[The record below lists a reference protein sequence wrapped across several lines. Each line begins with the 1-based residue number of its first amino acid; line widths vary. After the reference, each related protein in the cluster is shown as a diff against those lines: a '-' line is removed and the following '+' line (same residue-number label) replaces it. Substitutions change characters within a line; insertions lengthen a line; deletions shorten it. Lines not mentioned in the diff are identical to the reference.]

1 VRPGLTTI
9 LGAGLLLAGAPGFSP
24 QAQAKESSAE
34 LLQAPTPDE
43 VWKGDLDGMIKRRT
57 IRALVAYSQTFYFL
71 DGGQQRGVTYELLTQ
86 FRDWLNKKLK
96 RKTLQVNL
104 LIIPVPRDELIPALL
119 DGRGDI
125 AAANLTITPDR
136 QKRVGF
142 STPLLTNVKEIVVTG
157 PQAPQLKTLD
167 DLSGKT
173 VSVRK
178 SSSYYESL
186 EALNNKL
193 KKKGKAPVKVKAV
206 DESLE
211 DEDLLEMVNAG
222 LIAIVVVD
230 SHKAQFWAQVFDHIT
245 LHPDLAVRTGG
256 QIAWAFRKNSPKL
269 KQDLDSF
276 IRTHRKGT
284 LMGNILFRRYLQDNK
299 WVTNNL
305 AEKNLEKLRPMIAL
319 FRKRGKQY
327 ALDWPMLAALGYQ
340 ESGLDQN
347 RRSSQGAVGVM
358 QIRPSTAADKN
369 INIKHVEK
377 LDNNIHA
384 GTKYLRFLY
393 DRYFADEPMDDKNKI
408 LFSLA
413 AYNAGP
419 ARVRTLRNEA
429 KKMGLDPNVWF
440 HNVEEAAAKK
450 VGRETVRYVSNIYK
464 YYIVY
469 RRSLDE
475 LERKAAA
482 KNTVK

>member
-9 LGAGLLLAGAPGFSP
+9 LGAVLLLAGAPGLNLV
-24 QAQAKESSAE
+24 AQAEESTAE
-34 LLQAPTPDE
+34 LLQVPSPDE

-57 IRALVAYSQTFYFL
+57 IRALVTYSQTFYFL

-96 RKTLQVNL
+96 RKTLRVNL
-104 LIIPVPRDELIPALL
+104 LIIPVPRGELIPALL

-125 AAANLTITPDR
+125 AAANLTITPER
-136 QKRVGF
+136 QKLVGF
-142 STPLLTNVKEIVVTG
+142 STPLLTDVKEIVVTG
-157 PQAPQLKTLD
+157 PKAPQLKTLD

-173 VSVRK
+173 VYVRK

-186 EALNNKL
+186 EALNTKL
-193 KKKGKAPVKVKAV
+193 KKKGKALVKLKAV
-206 DESLE
+206 DEYLE

-222 LIAIVVVD
+222 LIGTVVVD
-230 SHKAQFWAQVFDHIT
+230 NHKAEFWAQVFDHIT
-245 LHPDLAVRTGG
+245 LHPKLAVRTGG

-269 KQDLDSF
+269 KQDLDAF
-276 IRTHRKGT
+276 IRKHRKGT
-284 LMGNILFRRYLQDNK
+284 LMGNILFRRYLRENK

-305 AEKNLEKLRPMIAL
+305 AEKNLEKLRPMIEL

-327 ALDWPMLAALGYQ
+327 AFDWPMLAALGYQ

-419 ARVRTLRNEA
+419 ARVRELRNEA
-429 KKMGLDPNVWF
+429 RKMGLDPNVWF

-450 VGRETVRYVSNIYK
+450 VGRETVHYVSNIYK

-482 KNTVK
+482 RSTVK

>member
-1 VRPGLTTI
+1 VRPGLIAI
-9 LGAGLLLAGAPGFSP
+9 LGAGLFLAGAPGLNM
-24 QAQAKESSAE
+24 QAPAEENTRE
-34 LLQAPTPDE
+34 LLQVPAPSE
-43 VWKGDLDGMIKRRT
+43 VWKGDLDGMIARRT
-57 IRALVAYSQTFYFL
+57 IRALVTYSQTFYFL

-393 DRYFADEPMDDKNKI
+393 DRYFAGEPMDEKDKI

-419 ARVRTLRNEA
+419 AKVRELRDEA

-440 HNVEEAAAKK
+440 HNVEEAAAKE
-450 VGRETVRYVSNIYK
+450 VGRETVRYVRNIYK

-469 RRSLDE
+469 RRSLDK
-475 LERKAAA
+475 LVRKAAA
-482 KNTVK
+482 RSALK